1 MEIRRLKKEDYDA
14 LLDLLNTSFAAVR
27 NRPVDFLR
35 GQPKMWVRDDV
46 YMGRHLGLFEDG
58 QLVAAV
64 GIYPLEL
71 AVGNETLR
79 FATTGNVA
87 THPSCA
93 GRGYF
98 TKLFSLAMK
107 EAELEGY
114 DALRLGGEKQ
124 RYARFG
130 FEDCGTLFRAELS
143 EKNRAAFDE
152 SRCAGI
158 TFMPL
163 SEDSLAELR
172 YVRELT
178 AKAPCYV
185 KRYPTEGERDV
196 LHVLR
201 SKYSEAYIA
210 KRAGCPIGYL
220 SAADM
225 GKTVTELRAESAED
239 YLAVACAWQR
249 GVGETISLTLAPWM
263 KEELVCLSSVAQTV
277 TVLAPS
283 KFKFLHPERVAD
295 AFLKL
300 KHSLSPLPNGTL
312 SLEIAGYGVLRL
324 CVDET
329 GASCTLTNGTKA
341 DAFLDGATAAKLL
354 YGHLPPSLFADLPSF
369 AAAWLPLP
377 LSWNFQDLV

>member
-1 MEIRRLKKEDYDA
+1 MEIRRLRKDDYDA

-27 NRPVDFLR
+27 SRPVDFLR
-35 GQPKMWVRDDV
+35 GQPKMWVRDDL

-58 QLVAAV
+58 RLAAVV

-87 THPSCA
+87 THPDFA

-98 TKLFSLAMK
+98 TTLFSLAMK
-107 EAELEGY
+107 EAQAEGY

-130 FEDCGTLFRAELS
+130 FEDCGTLFKAELS
-143 EKNRAAFDE
+143 GKNRAALDE
-152 SRCAGI
+152 GRYADI
-158 TFMPL
+158 TLTPL
-163 SEDSLAELR
+163 KEESLAELR
-172 YVRELT
+172 YIRELT
-178 AKAPCYV
+178 AKAPCFV

-196 LHVLR
+196 FRVLH

-210 KRAGCPIGYL
+210 TRAGRPIGYL
-220 SAADM
+220 CAADM

-239 YLAVACAWQR
+239 FIGIACAFQKE
-249 GVGETISLTLAPWM
+249 VGETVSLPLAPWM
-263 KEELVCLSSVAQTV
+263 KEELVCLSSVAQSV
-277 TVLAPS
+277 TVLSPS
-283 KFKFLHPERVAD
+283 KFRFLRPERVAD

-300 KHSLSPLPNGTL
+300 KHSLSPLPWGELFIEIQGLGT
-312 SLEIAGYGVLRL
+312 LRL
-324 CVDET
+324 CVDGA
-329 GASCTLTNGTKA
+329 GASCTLA
-341 DAFLDGATAAKLL
+341 EGAAAEIRVDSFTAAKLL
-354 YGHLPPSLFADLPSF
+354 YGHLPPSLFADLPPF

-377 LSWNFQDLV
+377 LSWSFLDMV